1 MKCFL
6 TIIVLCIGVITSYA
20 QNIDSIVTAE
30 KNYRTEDTV
39 KLNMQLYLSQSYAS
53 KKPDSGLIYAA
64 KAISL
69 ATALNNMDKLGDA
82 YRFRAYCYYD
92 KTDFLAAVTNMQQ
105 TINCYKKG
113 NIIWKVAY
121 AHLSIADDY
130 RKLSLF
136 PQAIDN
142 ILQSIAYFE
151 KIKFKYG
158 TAFAVENLGLIYMST
173 GEYDKALVQFI
184 RTKQIDESTDDKNNQ
199 ARIPADYLNIG
210 DAYMHLKQND
220 SAIYYNKKSFD
231 LMVAAGQYEYITS
244 PLFNLAFI
252 NQDEGKNLQALAY
265 FEKAK
270 DITRQKG
277 DIRGVAISIANTANL
292 YINFNDKDL
301 KALKLSNLQQYS
313 NAIDL
318 YLKAIN
324 LYQESSSFYNQIL
337 DHYSLSDLYLK
348 IPDSL
353 LSPLHLT
360 EDSRKKFVLDNIEAG
375 LKKAKELNLLDLQQE
390 GYQRL
395 SYVHE
400 QQKDYYNALQDYTK
414 FIDVRDS
421 ISNAE
426 TRKKITQREMQY
438 EFDKKE
444 SQYLFQQQLDSSK
457 LQQQQLLNKQQQQE
471 LQLANQ
477 QKDLQKL
484 DILKTQAELS
494 NEQLRRRENEKQ
506 LTIANQNQ
514 QLQQSK
520 LSLQQS
526 EIKAG
531 KVQRDIFIA
540 SCIALLA
547 IAFFIFRN
555 FYNQK
560 KANRKLIV
568 LNKQVSDEKQ
578 KSDELLLNILPEETA
593 AELKQNGYSEAR
605 KFDKVTV
612 LFTDIVNFTGIS
624 EHLSPQELVAELN
637 YCFKAFD
644 EISTKNNLEKIKTI
658 GDAYL
663 AVCGLPVADD
673 EHALNTVRAAIGIRN
688 FMQEYKAMRQ
698 KENKLFFELRLGI
711 NSGVVVAGIVGIKK
725 YAYDIWGDTVN
736 MAARMEEYSEPGKI
750 NISQKTY
757 DLVKDHFRCTHRGKI
772 EAKHKGEIDMYFVE
786 E

>member
-1 MKCFL
+1 MKSVLIIAAFCFGA
-6 TIIVLCIGVITSYA
+6 IVSYA
-20 QNIDSIVTAE
+20 QNTDSLVAAE
-30 KNYRTEDTV
+30 RNYTKEDTV
-39 KLNMQLYLSQSYAS
+39 KLNMLLSLSNSNAS
-53 KKPDSGLIYAA
+53 INPDAGLVYAA
-64 KAISL
+64 KAIAL
-69 ATALNNMDKLGDA
+69 AKALNETDKLGDA
-82 YRFRAYCYYD
+82 YRFQSYCYYR
-92 KTDFLAAVTNMQQ
+92 KSDFLVAASSMQQ
-105 TINCYKKG
+105 SLNSYKKE
-113 NIIWKVAY
+113 NVLWKVAY
-121 AHLSIADDY
+121 THLSIADDY
-130 RKLSLF
+130 RMASLF

-142 ILQSIAYFE
+142 ILQSIKYFE
-151 KIKFKYG
+151 QIKFPYG
-158 TAFAVENLGLIYMST
+158 ISIAVENLGLIYMST
-173 GEYDKALVQFI
+173 GEYDKALVQFL
-184 RTKQIDESTDDKNNQ
+184 RATKIDETTDNKNNK
-199 ARIPADYLNIG
+199 ARLSTNYLNVG

-220 SAIYYNKKSFD
+220 SAVVYNKKALASFEAEGNYSY
-231 LMVAAGQYEYITS
+231 MNNA
-244 PLFNLAFI
+244 LFNLAFI
-252 NQDEGKNLQALAY
+252 SSDEGNHLQALDY
-265 FEKAK
+265 FNKALENSNK
-270 DITRQKG
+270 SSDLKG
-277 DIRGVAISIANTANL
+277 IASTLGNIADL
-292 YINFNDKDL
+292 YGELNEKDL
-301 KALKLSNLQQYS
+301 KTLRITRVQQYS
-313 NAIDL
+313 QAIDYYKKAIDL
-318 YLKAIN
+318 D
-324 LYQESSSFYNQIL
+324 QQSSSNYNLINGY
-337 DHYSLSDLYLK
+337 YSLSDFLSK

-353 LSPLHLT
+353 LAPLHFT
-360 EDSRKKFVLDNIEAG
+360 DDTRNKSVLENIEAG
-375 LKKAKELNLLDLQQE
+375 LKKAKELNLLDQQQE

-395 SYVHE
+395 SYAH
-400 QQKDYYNALQDYTK
+400 QQHKNYYAALQDYTN

-444 SQYLFQQQLDSSK
+444 SQYLLQQQLANSK
-457 LQQQQLLNKQQQQE
+457 LQQQKLLNTQQQQE

-477 QKDLQKL
+477 QRNIQQLA
-484 DILKTQAELS
+484 ISKTQAELS

-506 LTIANQNQ
+506 LTIAKQNQ

-531 KVQRDIFIA
+531 RVQRDIFIA
-540 SCIALLA
+540 GCIALLA

-560 KANRKLIV
+560 KANRKLV
-568 LNKQVSDEKQ
+568 ALNKEVSAEKQ

-663 AVCGLPVADD
+663 AVCGLPVADE

-688 FMQEYKAMRQ
+688 FMQEYKALRQ

-757 DLVKDHFRCTHRGKI
+757 ELVKDHFKCAHRGKI

>member
-1 MKCFL
+1 MKSVLIIAAFCFVS
-6 TIIVLCIGVITSYA
+6 IASSA
-20 QNIDSIVTAE
+20 QKTDSLVAAE
-30 KNYRTEDTV
+30 RNYTTEDTV
-39 KLNMQLYLSQSYAS
+39 KLNMLLLLSNSYAS
-53 KKPDSGLIYAA
+53 INPDSGLVYAA
-64 KAISL
+64 KAITL
-69 ATALNNMDKLGDA
+69 AKALNETDKLGDA
-82 YRFRAYCYYD
+82 YRFRAYCYYH
-92 KTDFLAAVTNMQQ
+92 KSDFIAAVNNMQQ
-105 TINCYKKG
+105 TINCYKQA
-113 NIIWKVAY
+113 NILWKVAY

-130 RKLSLF
+130 RMASLF

-142 ILQSIAYFE
+142 ILQSVKYFE
-151 KIKFKYG
+151 QIKFPYG
-158 TAFAVENLGLIYMST
+158 IAFAVENLGLIYMST
-173 GEYDKALVQFI
+173 GEYDKALVQYL
-184 RTKQIDESTDDKNNQ
+184 RATHIDETADNKNNK
-199 ARIPADYLNIG
+199 ARISTDYLNVG

-220 SAIYYNKKSFD
+220 SAVVYNKKA
-231 LMVAAGQYEYITS
+231 LALYEAEGNYS
-244 PLFNLAFI
+244 YMNDALFNLAFI
-252 NQDEGKNLQALAY
+252 SSDEGNHLQALGY
-265 FEKAK
+265 FQRSLKNDKKRGDLGGIAVSMVNIADLYLDFNEEDLNALH
-270 DITRQKG
+270 ITR
-277 DIRGVAISIANTANL
+277 V
-292 YINFNDKDL
+292 
-301 KALKLSNLQQYS
+301 QQY
-313 NAIDL
+313 NQAMNYYNQAIDL
-318 YLKAIN
+318 Y
-324 LYQESSSFYNQIL
+324 QQSSSNYNLINGY
-337 DHYSLSDLYLK
+337 YSLSDFLSK

-353 LSPLHLT
+353 LAPLHFT
-360 EDSRKKFVLDNIEAG
+360 DDTRNKSVLENIEAG
-375 LKKAKELNLLDLQQE
+375 LKKAKELNLLDQQQE

-395 SYVHE
+395 SYAHQ
-400 QQKDYYNALQDYTK
+400 QQKNYYAALQDYTN
-414 FIDVRDS
+414 FIGVRDS

-444 SQYLFQQQLDSSK
+444 SQYLLQQQLANSK
-457 LQQQQLLNKQQQQE
+457 LQQQKLLNTQQQQE

-477 QKDLQKL
+477 QKDIQKL
-484 DILKTQAELS
+484 AILKTQAELS
-494 NEQLRRRENEKQ
+494 NEQLHRRENEKQ
-506 LTIANQNQ
+506 LTIAKQNQ

-540 SCIALLA
+540 GCIALLA

-560 KANRKLIV
+560 KANRKLV
-568 LNKQVSDEKQ
+568 ALNKEVSAEKQ

-663 AVCGLPVADD
+663 AVCGLPVADE

-688 FMQEYKAMRQ
+688 FMQEYKALRQ

-757 DLVKDHFRCTHRGKI
+757 ELVKDHFKCAHRGKI